1 MSAKKT
7 YISHSPAETF
17 SLGQELGQSLRG
29 GEILALYGDLGA
41 GKTALVQGI
50 AAGLGIKATVNS
62 PTFTIMKLY
71 PVKKGQIKRLC
82 HIDAYRLSQGKELL
96 EIGASDYL
104 GAADTVSAV
113 EWAERVGSILTNNL
127 FNIRIKNIG
136 EDSREITLNF

>member
-7 YISHSPAETF
+7 YISHSPEETF

-50 AAGLGIKATVNS
+50 AAGLDIKAMVNS

-96 EIGASDYL
+96 DIGAGDYL
-104 GAADTVSAV
+104 GAADTVTAL
-113 EWAERVGSILTNNL
+113 EWAEKIETLAESECV
-127 FNIRIKNIG
+127 RIYLKALSAT
-136 EDSREITLNF
+136 DREIIII

>member
-7 YISHSPAETF
+7 YISHSPEETF

-96 EIGASDYL
+96 EIGAGDYL
-104 GAADTVSAV
+104 GAVDTVSAV
-113 EWAERVGSILTNNL
+113 EWAEKVETLAESECMHIYLKALSAT
-127 FNIRIKNIG
+127 
-136 EDSREITLNF
+136 DREIIII